1 MPQTSWCSSLSKG
14 RTVVY
19 NLLDRPQKITLSG
32 SEVLSNTFDYKEDK
46 FTVNSFKDI
55 QYNTIIGLS
64 SDLLIPG
71 IDMSFRPL
79 KTTTVNQNMKRARS
93 MGVKYT
99 PESYGAIKSF
109 TEFSNDLS
117 RGMNDV
123 LEETA
128 NTAPVSILE
137 EIVLPSPDDD
147 DDDRL

>member
-1 MPQTSWCSSLSKG
+1 
-14 RTVVY
+14 
-19 NLLDRPQKITLSG
+19 
-32 SEVLSNTFDYKEDK
+32 
-46 FTVNSFKDI
+46 
-55 QYNTIIGLS
+55 
-64 SDLLIPG
+64 
-71 IDMSFRPL
+71 
-79 KTTTVNQNMKRARS
+79 

-99 PESYGAIKSF
+99 PESYGAIKLF

>member
-1 MPQTSWCSSLSKG
+1 
-14 RTVVY
+14 
-19 NLLDRPQKITLSG
+19 
-32 SEVLSNTFDYKEDK
+32 
-46 FTVNSFKDI
+46 
-55 QYNTIIGLS
+55 
-64 SDLLIPG
+64 
-71 IDMSFRPL
+71 MSFRPF